1 MLADQSPAAGN
12 KEQAWL
18 EFFGQQ
24 TSFYRGPGWIGA
36 KLGYTVFLAAM
47 RREGRGRYAVRF
59 TELAMPGA
67 RWEPEQLLQAY
78 VRALE
83 SHVRAYPEQY
93 FWAYN
98 RWKRE
103 KPLYG

>member
-1 MLADQSPAAGN
+1 MLADQSPAAVN
-12 KEQAWL
+12 LDQSWL
-18 EFFGQQ
+18 EFCGQP
-24 TSFYRGPGWIGA
+24 TAFHTGPGWIGA
-36 KLGYTVFLAAM
+36 KFGYTVVLAAM
-47 RREGRGRYAVRF
+47 QRESRGHYSVHF
-59 TELAMPGA
+59 TELASVTP
-67 RWEPEQLLQAY
+67 RSEPEQVLAAY

-83 SHVRAYPEQY
+83 RHVRAYPEQY